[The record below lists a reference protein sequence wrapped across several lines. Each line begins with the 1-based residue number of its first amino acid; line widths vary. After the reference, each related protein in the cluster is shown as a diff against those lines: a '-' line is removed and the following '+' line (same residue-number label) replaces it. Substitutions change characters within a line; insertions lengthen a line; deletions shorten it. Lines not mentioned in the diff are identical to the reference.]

1 MIATV
6 TIGVLRQG
14 PPTRDPV
21 TNNEIPGAVVR
32 TDVPG
37 CLVSPRSS
45 SEIGGP
51 TVLSGVTVLTPEGAD
66 VQASD
71 RLDVAGVVYQV
82 DGEVGRWPGGVEVHG
97 RRASDL

>member
-14 PPTRDPV
+14 PETNDPG
-21 TNNEIPGAVVR
+21 TNNPIPGAVVR

-37 CLVSPRSS
+37 CVVSPRSS

-51 TVLSGVTVLTPEGAD
+51 TVLSGITVLMPPGAD
-66 VQASD
+66 VEASD
-71 RLDVAGVVYQV
+71 RLDVAGVSYQV
-82 DGEVGRWPGGVEVHG
+82 DGEVGRWPGGVEAHG